1 MSNGAERGVQIA
13 DFHTEVP
20 TPDPL
25 LRIIS
30 ACRTMT
36 AVGDAGRQ
44 GGVETLV
51 MDGRRAFG
59 APLYDDA
66 HLWRGAVSRLR
77 PCHAPFSFGER
88 AVTDEGAPIDGGDDG
103 LDDTFRTLSPWLQ
116 RKLRSRFGGSRS
128 DIDDLVQ
135 ESFIRLRLYSRND
148 RLRHPRALLLRI
160 AGNLARDA
168 FRREAARGGGRS
180 VAFDPR
186 DLTLRLS
193 APPDQH
199 ARAAL
204 KQAILDLPD
213 HLRDVFV
220 LSRFTPMTN
229 GGIAHHLGISIKTVE
244 WRLAKATALCLE
256 RLSD

>member
-1 MSNGAERGVQIA
+1 MQIA
-13 DFHTEVP
+13 DFRTEVSNAR
-20 TPDPL
+20 PL
-25 LRIIS
+25 LHMTV

-36 AVGDAGRQ
+36 AIGDAGRQ

-51 MDGRRAFG
+51 MDEGQAFCACPDG
-59 APLYDDA
+59 VAHMQCDAVCRSRPSHTPL
-66 HLWRGAVSRLR
+66 S
-77 PCHAPFSFGER
+77 PGER
-88 AVTDEGAPIDGGDDG
+88 VVAVTDDDPPVGGGDEG

-116 RKLRSRFGGSRS
+116 RKLRARLGASRS

-135 ESFIRLRLYSRND
+135 ESFIRLGRYSADD
-148 RLRHPRALLLRI
+148 RRRHPRALLLRI

-168 FRREAARGGGRS
+168 FRREAVRGGGRS

-186 DLTLRLS
+186 ELAPRLS
-193 APPDQH
+193 VPADQH
-199 ARAAL
+199 ARVAL
-204 KQAILDLPD
+204 KRAVLDLPD

-229 GGIAHHLGISIKTVE
+229 DGIARHLGISIKTVE
-244 WRLAKATALCLE
+244 WRLAKATAICLE